1 MGIVLTKNGT
11 VLGTV
16 LMMLWPMTSI
26 MDEINF

>member
-1 MGIVLTKNGT
+1 MGMVGTKNDT

-16 LMMLWPMTSI
+16 LMVLLPMTSI

>member
-11 VLGTV
+11 ALGTV
-16 LMMLWPMTSI
+16 LMVLWPMTSI

>member
-1 MGIVLTKNGT
+1 MVGTKNVT

-16 LMMLWPMTSI
+16 LMVIWPMTSI

>member
-1 MGIVLTKNGT
+1 MVGTKNGT

-16 LMMLWPMTSI
+16 LMVLLPMTSI